1 MIHRLFQI
9 GFSKLSIT
17 PINNLY
23 TNASSCIKWKNQIS
37 KSMIS
42 IEQGVRQ
49 GGALSADLYK
59 VYVNP
64 LLDILSN
71 SGLGGKIGN
80 INCCAPSCADDV
92 ALIANNPFD
101 IQTMVDIPVAVDF
114 SKREGYLLQP
124 QKSVVISIN
133 TCKKSKMLEI
143 NAGYWKLDGKEMPIV
158 TQSAHI
164 GIQKSETNSTKST
177 VNENIKKATRALY
190 SLRLMGVGLHG
201 ENGIDPETTISLL
214 RTYVLPILYYGLEI
228 LLLQSRFWS
237 N

>member
-1 MIHRLFQI
+1 
-9 GFSKLSIT
+9 
-17 PINNLY
+17 
-23 TNASSCIKWKNQIS
+23 
-37 KSMIS
+37 MIS

-80 INCCAPSCADDV
+80 INCCAPTCADDV

-101 IQTMVDIPVAVDF
+101 IQTMVDIAVDF
-114 SKREGYLLQP
+114 RKREGYLLQP
-124 QKSVVISIN
+124 QKSVVIPIN

-143 NAGYWKLDGKEMPIV
+143 NDGYWKLEGKDMPIV
-158 TQSAHI
+158 AQAAHI
-164 GIQKSETNSTKST
+164 GIQKSETINSTQST

-190 SLRLMGVGLHG
+190 SLMGVGLHG

-228 LLLQSRFWS
+228 LLPIGKILDQLNIQCTLQKGTEANIITLHKCSGSCHLYTIRPITD
-237 N
+237 

>member
-1 MIHRLFQI
+1 MEIQNPLKRRFTENSGPLLCELFIEEYKRENKDLNSPTYIGLLDGNSAFDVVVHANIIRRLFQI
-9 GFSKLSIT
+9 GFSKQSIT
-17 PINNLY
+17 LINNLY

-80 INCCAPSCADDV
+80 INCCAPTCADDV
-92 ALIANNPFD
+92 VLIANNPID
-101 IQTMVDIPVAVDF
+101 IQTMVDIAVDF

-124 QKSVVISIN
+124 QKKCGN
-133 TCKKSKMLEI
+133 TDKHM
-143 NAGYWKLDGKEMPIV
+143 
-158 TQSAHI
+158 
-164 GIQKSETNSTKST
+164 
-177 VNENIKKATRALY
+177 
-190 SLRLMGVGLHG
+190 
-201 ENGIDPETTISLL
+201 
-214 RTYVLPILYYGLEI
+214 
-228 LLLQSRFWS
+228 
-237 N
+237 

>member
-1 MIHRLFQI
+1 LTCTTT
-9 GFSKLSIT
+9 SK
-17 PINNLY
+17 
-23 TNASSCIKWKNQIS
+23 A
-37 KSMIS
+37 
-42 IEQGVRQ
+42 EQGERQ
-49 GGALSADLYK
+49 SGALSADLYK

-64 LLDILSN
+64 LLDTLSN

-80 INCCAPSCADDV
+80 INCCAPTCADDV

-164 GIQKSETNSTKST
+164 GIQKSETNSTQST
-177 VNENIKKATRALY
+177 VNENIKKA
-190 SLRLMGVGLHG
+190 
-201 ENGIDPETTISLL
+201 
-214 RTYVLPILYYGLEI
+214 LEPCTA
-228 LLLQSRFWS
+228 
-237 N
+237 